1 MRCGWSS
8 SYMGS
13 ERAEWPRTYRICLEG
28 VVASPWS
35 DRLGDMDGTVEW
47 REGRGPVTVLL
58 GSLTDQAALSG
69 VLETLFDLRL
79 PLLSVESVETRDA
92 SPRGLFIS

>member
-8 SYMGS
+8 SSMGS
-13 ERAEWPRTYRICLEG
+13 ENLQWPCTYRICIEG
-28 VVASPWS
+28 VVASRWS
-35 DRLGDMDGTVEW
+35 DRLGDMDSTVEW
-47 REGRGPVTVLL
+47 CEGKGPVTVLL

-79 PLLSVESVETRDA
+79 PLLSVEAVEARDT
-92 SPRGLFIS
+92 SGRGS

>member
-8 SYMGS
+8 SSMGS
-13 ERAEWPRTYRICLEG
+13 ENLQWPCTYRICIEG
-28 VVASPWS
+28 VVASRWS
-35 DRLGDMDGTVEW
+35 DRLGDMDSTVEW
-47 REGRGPVTVLL
+47 CEGKGPVTVLL

-92 SPRGLFIS
+92 SRRGLFIS

>member
-13 ERAEWPRTYRICLEG
+13 ENMQWPCTYRIYIDG
-28 VVASPWS
+28 VVASRWS
-35 DRLGDMDGTVEW
+35 GRLGDMDSTVEW

-58 GSLTDQAALSG
+58 GSLKDEADLSR
-69 VLETLFDLRL
+69 VLETVSGLRL
-79 PLLSVESVETRDA
+79 PLLSVEAVEPKDA
-92 SPRGLFIS
+92 SRRGLFIS